1 MVTSQGSSELILRHN
16 DSQLLKFAC
25 SEWNNERMT
34 MNYVIFYGFSALC
47 RIRAFYYRFSDG
59 RNGLL
64 PVREGKP
71 IFPLRSVNM
80 ASNSPAVNRLE
91 GQ

>member
-1 MVTSQGSSELILRHN
+1 MCNSLIAVVEVMAGMVTSQGSSELILRHN

-34 MNYVIFYGFSALC
+34 MNYVIFYVFSALC

-59 RNGLL
+59 RNG
-64 PVREGKP
+64 VCYQSGKG
-71 IFPLRSVNM
+71 
-80 ASNSPAVNRLE
+80 NRFFLSD
-91 GQ
+91 Q